1 MVAVVSVLYFP
12 GAETLGAN
20 SPVVAPPIPVPWIAA
35 LTPVML
41 ALLMSPIFQQ
51 VLALMMGLIG
61 PAMVLGSWWESRR
74 QASRADTRSR
84 EEFAVASAQHAR
96 EISDMRS
103 REKTRALAL
112 LPPLLDAAG
121 HPLWRRDRF
130 DAASRAWR
138 KE

>member
-1 MVAVVSVLYFP
+1 
-12 GAETLGAN
+12 
-20 SPVVAPPIPVPWIAA
+20 
-35 LTPVML
+35 ML
-41 ALLMSPIFQQ
+41 ALLMSLIFQQ

-74 QASRADTRSR
+74 QASRADTRNR

-121 HPLWRRDRF
+121 HPLWRRSALLEHGCRIGLGFAQFPEGHALWGSEGLPGMPCVLDPTHSVTLVGDESCR
-130 DAASRAWR
+130 
-138 KE
+138 